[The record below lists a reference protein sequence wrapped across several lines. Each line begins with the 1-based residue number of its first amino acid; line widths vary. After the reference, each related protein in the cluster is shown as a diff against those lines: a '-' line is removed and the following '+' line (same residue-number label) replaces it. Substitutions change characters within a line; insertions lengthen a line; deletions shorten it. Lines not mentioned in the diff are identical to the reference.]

1 MQLHKILTY
10 ASFLL
15 ILVGAAGFAGTM
27 ELDPVNRYGVA
38 FALLMLLAGI
48 LCGVWAALED
58 GSFRRRTSHKRGK
71 GGV

>member
-15 ILVGAAGFAGTM
+15 ILTGAAGFAGTA
-27 ELDPVNRYGVA
+27 ELEPVDKCGIA
-38 FALLMLLAGI
+38 AALLLIVAGI
-48 LCGVWAALED
+48 LCGVWAVSEN
-58 GSFRRRTSHKRGK
+58 GGFRRRTSHKRGK